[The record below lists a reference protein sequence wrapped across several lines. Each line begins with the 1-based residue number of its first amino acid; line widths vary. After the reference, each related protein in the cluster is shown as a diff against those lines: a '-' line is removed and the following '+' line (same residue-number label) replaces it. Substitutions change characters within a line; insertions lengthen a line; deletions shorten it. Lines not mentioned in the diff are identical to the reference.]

1 MALESLGQEMQ
12 VLSYVLENLHAVAIT
27 RDDYVTFCG
36 SSGSYVDTHL
46 IPRDSPFNDLLIN
59 CHQTIRYFKRHRR
72 EKEDR
77 IDRPRFPF

>member
-1 MALESLGQEMQ
+1 MELESLGQEMQ
-12 VLSYVLENLHAVAIT
+12 VLSYVLEYVHAVAIT

-36 SSGSYVDTHL
+36 SYVDIHL
-46 IPRDSPFNDLLIN
+46 IPRDSPFNDLLSN
-59 CHQTIRYFKRHRR
+59 CHQTIRYFKRPNR